1 MIFRPVSPQSPWGP
15 PTTKRPVGL
24 MKYFVFESSRLE
36 GMTAWIT
43 FSRMSSRIVS
53 IFTRLECWAEM
64 MTASTRAGRS
74 PSYSTVTWLFPSG
87 RR

>member
-1 MIFRPVSPQSPWGP
+1 
-15 PTTKRPVGL
+15 
-24 MKYFVFESSRLE
+24 
-36 GMTAWIT
+36 MTAWTT
-43 FSRMSSRIVS
+43 FSRMSSRMVS

-64 MTASTRAGRS
+64 MTASMRAGRV